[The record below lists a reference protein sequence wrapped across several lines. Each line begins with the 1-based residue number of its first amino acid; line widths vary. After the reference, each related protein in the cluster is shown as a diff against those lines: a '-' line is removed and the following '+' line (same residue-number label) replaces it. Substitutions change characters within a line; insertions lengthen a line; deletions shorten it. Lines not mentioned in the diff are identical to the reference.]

1 MSVPAPDLTTAD
13 PRILL
18 AWLRAFFAP
27 GRGRPHW
34 TSVSIALGRVADER
48 LYERTEYGAAFN
60 EEIWA
65 KDVLGLTRGEMR
77 LALKLYR
84 AIGRHPAAPWAE
96 LPKPKALLLDEV
108 LTAGGDVTQWSLK
121 AQGSTTNDFEA
132 QVRRQLKEDVFLTLT
147 IRYPESMKE
156 LVEEAMRR
164 AVYYGLSVI
173 GDSTMTPD
181 PGQWQEPAVRF
192 RAFEILCAEYMTTTE
207 PIPTTKETP

>member
-1 MSVPAPDLTTAD
+1 MTAD
-13 PRILL
+13 PRTLGAADL
-18 AWLRAFFAP
+18 VTWLRAFFILKPKA
-27 GRGRPHW
+27 GPHW
-34 TSVSIALGRVADER
+34 TAVSIALGRVTDEK
-48 LYERTEYGAAFN
+48 LYERPEHGAARS
-60 EEIWA
+60 EEAWA

-84 AIGRHPAAPWAE
+84 AMGRHPLAPWSD
-96 LPKPKALLLDEV
+96 LPKVKALLLDEV

-121 AQGSTTNDFEA
+121 AQGSTTKDFEA
-132 QVRRQLKEDVFLTLT
+132 QVRRYLKEDLFLTLT